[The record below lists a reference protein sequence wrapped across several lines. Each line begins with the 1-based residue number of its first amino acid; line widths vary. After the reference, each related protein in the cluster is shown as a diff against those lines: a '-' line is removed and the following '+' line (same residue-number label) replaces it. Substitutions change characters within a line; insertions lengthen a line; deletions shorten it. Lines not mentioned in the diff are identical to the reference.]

1 MSLSGIKILDDTI
14 KTYDEFRFKKQPG
27 GLILKINDDIIEV
40 EKEVEGSIDSAIPEL
55 PEAEPR
61 YMLFDLPLKNR
72 AGLDVVK
79 TVFIFWMPM
88 ESPVRLR
95 MQYASSKTTITKEFR
110 GIALQ
115 VQEEEKTSITLDA
128 LTTKINKRQG
138 INAF

>member
-1 MSLSGIKILDDTI
+1 MSLSGIKITDQTI
-14 KTYDEFRFKKQPG
+14 ETYDAMRFKKQPG
-27 GLILKINDDIIEV
+27 GLVLKIEDEEIAV
-40 EKEVEGSIDSAIPEL
+40 EKEVEGSIDNILTDL

-61 YMLFDLPLKNR
+61 YLLFDLPLKNR

-79 TVFIFWMPM
+79 TIFIFWMPM

-95 MQYASSKTTITKEFR
+95 MQYASSKTTVTRSLR

-115 VQEEEKTSITLDA
+115 VQEEEKIAITLEV
-128 LTTKINKRQG
+128 LTVKINKRQG

>member
-1 MSLSGIKILDDTI
+1 MSLSGIKITDQTI
-14 KTYDEFRFKKQPG
+14 ETYDAMRFKKQPG
-27 GLILKINDDIIEV
+27 GLVLKIEDEEIAV
-40 EKEVEGSIDSAIPEL
+40 EKEVEGSIDNILTDL

-61 YMLFDLPLKNR
+61 YLLFDLPLKNR

-79 TVFIFWMPM
+79 TIFIFWMPM

-95 MQYASSKTTITKEFR
+95 MQYASSKTTVTRTLR

-115 VQEEEKTSITLDA
+115 VQEEEKIAITLEV
-128 LTTKINKRQG
+128 LTVKINKRQG